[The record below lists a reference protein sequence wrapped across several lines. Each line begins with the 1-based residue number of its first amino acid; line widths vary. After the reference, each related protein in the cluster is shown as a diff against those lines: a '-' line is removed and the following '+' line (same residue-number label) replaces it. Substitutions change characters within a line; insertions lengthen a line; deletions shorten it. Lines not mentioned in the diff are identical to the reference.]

1 MYGWPALRRDLVREG
16 GLTEKELGAVFLAGS
31 WSVNGCRLFS
41 GLARDR
47 FGTRVTACGV
57 LLLCLV
63 GVLLVAFSS
72 SGSFWGLFFG
82 MLLLG
87 VGSGCQLCVQP
98 VTALF
103 REASST
109 AMATLSGAFQISG
122 VVFLWL
128 SAMSTAG
135 AGRSGAYGF
144 HACCVAVL
152 FALSAAFLPSGGTFA
167 RRKKN
172 YEPGGAGE
180 KEGGGDDVE
189 KNGDLAPA
197 SAASATAATT
207 GGLTL
212 AKIELVNRDEK
223 RAAPRDDASDDAS
236 DASDA
241 SDAPSPS
248 PSAPASPGRG
258 RARRELMT
266 SGEYILLLAW
276 FSVIMPPMQY
286 YIMSIGYQLE
296 RKGDDDG
303 LYTSLFALLYG
314 LAAALAPPAG
324 MIADRFGVGVG
335 QGVATSTLAISFL
348 ILLSPSLPA
357 QVVGMAFYSVGRLFV
372 FAMYFSNLGRRFGFE
387 HYGALAGTGML
398 CASISSLLQYP
409 MFTAAV
415 DGGTEGENA
424 VNAGCAAA
432 VAAVFPYT
440 AWLAARERRKLL

>member
-1 MYGWPALRRDLVREG
+1 
-16 GLTEKELGAVFLAGS
+16 
-31 WSVNGCRLFS
+31 
-41 GLARDR
+41 
-47 FGTRVTACGV
+47 
-57 LLLCLV
+57 
-63 GVLLVAFSS
+63 
-72 SGSFWGLFFG
+72 
-82 MLLLG
+82 
-87 VGSGCQLCVQP
+87 
-98 VTALF
+98 
-103 REASST
+103 
-109 AMATLSGAFQISG
+109 
-122 VVFLWL
+122 
-128 SAMSTAG
+128 MS
-135 AGRSGAYGF
+135 R
-144 HACCVAVL
+144 
-152 FALSAAFLPSGGTFA
+152 
-167 RRKKN
+167 
-172 YEPGGAGE
+172 GGAGE

-324 MIADRFGVGVG
+324 MVADRFGVGVG

-387 HYGALAGTGML
+387 HYGALAGDRD
-398 CASISSLLQYP
+398 
-409 MFTAAV
+409 AV
-415 DGGTEGENA
+415 R
-424 VNAGCAAA
+424 VNLVAAA
-432 VAAVFPYT
+432 VPDVHRGGGRRDRGGERGERGVRRRRRGGVSVHRV
-440 AWLAARERRKLL
+440 ARGEGAEEASIR